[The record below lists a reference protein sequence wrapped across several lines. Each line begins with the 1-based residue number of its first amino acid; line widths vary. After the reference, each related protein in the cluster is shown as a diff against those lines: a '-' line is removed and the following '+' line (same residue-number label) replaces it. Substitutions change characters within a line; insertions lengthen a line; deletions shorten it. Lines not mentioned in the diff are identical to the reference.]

1 MKYIYFNIQNIK
13 YLDCFHTNFNGP
25 DSLSSKS
32 DKCFS
37 RTGTNIHKHKQTQ
50 SNTNKQTNM
59 MVFQHQRE
67 KSPTKPNKTKNCFL
81 NSEQENYNKTGPSVR
96 IFPTQK
102 TYITK
107 KY

>member
-1 MKYIYFNIQNIK
+1 MALIPSHQNQINVLVEQAQT
-13 YLDCFHTNFNGP
+13 YTN
-25 DSLSSKS
+25 
-32 DKCFS
+32 
-37 RTGTNIHKHKQTQ
+37 TNKHKQTQ

-102 TYITK
+102 NLYH
-107 KY
+107 

>member
-1 MKYIYFNIQNIK
+1 
-13 YLDCFHTNFNGP
+13 
-25 DSLSSKS
+25 
-32 DKCFS
+32 
-37 RTGTNIHKHKQTQ
+37 
-50 SNTNKQTNM
+50 M

-102 TYITK
+102 NLYHK
-107 KY
+107 KILIFHKNLKGPFLQS